1 MDIAIV
7 PLDPADEAAAQ
18 EALDLNEAARAVDLP
33 DFPPVCPVGFL
44 GNLRHPWPGNRYVHA
59 LARVD
64 GRAVGQVSVGLPGLD
79 NLDNADLELRVH
91 PRFRRRGVGTALYRA
106 AEAIIREN
114 GRKNVVATTVES
126 LPGGI
131 ERGTEGIAFAEA
143 LGFKSAL
150 VEVRRRLDTTTLD
163 EAALDAMLRD
173 GWAKADGYS
182 LVRWTDDAPDEYVAD
197 IAYLDGR
204 LLQDA
209 PMGDLAWEPMKM
221 DAARVRDNDAAR
233 AARGSRTYNVA
244 ARHDESGRLVAW
256 TAIGYEATSAWHAWQ
271 FITIVEPRHR
281 GHRLGAI
288 VKVENL
294 RYALAAEPQTT
305 VIDTWNAAV
314 NDHMISINEA
324 IGFRPQDQWHDFQL
338 TL

>member
-1 MDIAIV
+1 M
-7 PLDPADEAAAQ
+7 
-18 EALDLNEAARAVDLP
+18 
-33 DFPPVCPVGFL
+33 
-44 GNLRHPWPGNRYVHA
+44 
-59 LARVD
+59 
-64 GRAVGQVSVGLPGLD
+64 
-79 NLDNADLELRVH
+79 H

-150 VEVRRRLDTTTLD
+150 VEVRRRLDTTALD

-233 AARGSRTYNVA
+233 AVRGSRTYNVA
-244 ARHDESGRLVAW
+244 ARHDASGRLVAW
-256 TAIGYEATSAWHAWQ
+256 TAIGYEATSPWHAWQ

-294 RYALAAEPQTT
+294 RYALAAEPRTT

-324 IGFRPQDQWHDFQL
+324 MGFRPQDQWHDVRL